1 MPRCFLLTVCPVH
14 HCTPAQR
21 LHPDNA
27 HPSAQAQRRAF
38 AARTFLERQ
47 ELEVAL
53 ASSCYD
59 EGAEREELETA
70 MEMSE
75 QETAINDAIDRSLS
89 SAQEQV
95 EQATEEKVPP
105 RLSPATHLPSL

>member
-1 MPRCFLLTVCPVH
+1 
-14 HCTPAQR
+14 
-21 LHPDNA
+21 
-27 HPSAQAQRRAF
+27 
-38 AARTFLERQ
+38 
-47 ELEVAL
+47 
-53 ASSCYD
+53 
-59 EGAEREELETA
+59 
-70 MEMSE
+70 MEMLE

>member
-1 MPRCFLLTVCPVH
+1 
-14 HCTPAQR
+14 
-21 LHPDNA
+21 
-27 HPSAQAQRRAF
+27 
-38 AARTFLERQ
+38 
-47 ELEVAL
+47 
-53 ASSCYD
+53 
-59 EGAEREELETA
+59 

-105 RLSPATHLPSL
+105 RLSPVTHLPSL

>member
-1 MPRCFLLTVCPVH
+1 MRRCAKNDPTLPLP
-14 HCTPAQR
+14 HCSIQ
-21 LHPDNA
+21 
-27 HPSAQAQRRAF
+27 
-38 AARTFLERQ
+38 
-47 ELEVAL
+47 
-53 ASSCYD
+53 
-59 EGAEREELETA
+59 GAEREELETA

-105 RLSPATHLPSL
+105 RLSPATPLPAGGKWPLTQPPC